1 MNERLP
7 YEEQL
12 AEQIDSITLPDEN
25 MAWADMK
32 RRLEEDDDDGIIVWW
47 RRGCM
52 LWGFFLLTLI
62 GMGWWLLQPEKW
74 FTNKSKNAEIA
85 TVKQNDTI
93 VGKTGGR
100 ESVIIKTNGTHKN
113 SNEIMATEI
122 NNTYSAGSVESA
134 KTENENSLQNK
145 IATKKENVVT
155 ITKNSL
161 RPQKKKNSKLI
172 KSKQSDKLEVNRK
185 DGTNKKENNQPY
197 LINNDRP
204 VAVKTV
210 DVLPEVIHKLSVDKT
225 DSINSNTIKI
235 DSTNKSAEKKDSIIV
250 KKDSTKKKPVFF
262 SSGIALQQQV
272 PLGGQSFVPYNVLGR
287 KGTLTDYIPSIYIRV
302 NKDNKWFLQSEFK
315 YGAPQLVKEFLYNRN
330 IDSTNRLKPITTSLQ
345 LQKTYYHQ
353 ASVSFNYFIFPNLSF
368 GGGIIWNRFSS
379 AISAKDVIQRDRLTG
394 LDSVISK
401 GVVIRS
407 KSTDTTFVKS
417 YFQTVAKT
425 QYKWKKFSI
434 GVKYAFGLQPYI
446 KFTLPGGTK
455 QEEKNSSLQLFIR
468 YELWR
473 SKLR

>member
-12 AEQIDSITLPDEN
+12 AEQIGSLTLPDEN

-32 RRLEEDDDDGIIVWW
+32 QRLEEDDDGGIIVWW

-52 LWGFFLLTLI
+52 LWGFLLLGLV
-62 GMGWWLLQPEKW
+62 GMGWLLLQPEKW
-74 FTNKSKNAEIA
+74 FSNKSKSAEIA
-85 TVKQNDTI
+85 TVKQKDTI
-93 VGKTGGR
+93 VGKTEDK
-100 ESVIIKTNGTHKN
+100 ESVIIKRTETQKN
-113 SNEIMATEI
+113 IKEILTTEI
-122 NNTYSAGSVESA
+122 STIDSAGNA
-134 KTENENSLQNK
+134 KPTNTVNENSLQNK
-145 IATKKENVVT
+145 IVIRKENDF
-155 ITKNSL
+155 ITAKNSL
-161 RPQKKKNSKLI
+161 KPHEKKNSELT
-172 KSKQSDKLEVNRK
+172 KSKQSDKFKVNRK
-185 DGTNKKENNQPY
+185 NGTNKKENSQPD
-197 LINNDRP
+197 LINNDNP
-204 VAVKTV
+204 IAVKTV
-210 DVLPEVIHKLSVDKT
+210 DVLPAIIHKLSVDKT

-235 DSTNKSAEKKDSIIV
+235 DSIKKNDEKKDSVIT
-250 KKDSTKKKPVFF
+250 KKDSTKKEPVFF

-272 PLGGQSFVPYNVLGR
+272 PLNGQSFVPYSALGR
-287 KGTLTDYIPSIYIRV
+287 KGTLTDYIPSIYIRL
-302 NKDNKWFLQSEFK
+302 NKDKKWFLQSELK
-315 YGAPQLVKEFLYNRN
+315 YDAPQLVKEFLYSRN
-330 IDSTNRLKPITTSLQ
+330 IDSTNPLKPITTSLQ

-353 ASVSFNYFIFPNLSF
+353 ASVSFNYFIIPNLSF

-401 GVVIRS
+401 GVIIRS

-417 YFQTVAKT
+417 YFQAVAEA

-446 KFTLPGGTK
+446 KFTLPGGTR

-468 YELWR
+468 YEVWR
-473 SKLR
+473 SKEK